1 MNPFSGA
8 KVPVCQVAGSY
19 KEVKVTGTVT
29 AFPALEGTREA
40 HIHGSRCGNHVN
52 FVARN
57 SKLQKTRTER
67 LGLRTKKEKMKQT
80 GSLTDAYS
88 AKSFQRKE
96 NLLTRDRDGNL
107 AVDFYFLLPSS
118 KHV

>member
-1 MNPFSGA
+1 MNPFSGP

-19 KEVKVTGTVT
+19 KELKVTGIVT
-29 AFPALEGTREA
+29 AFPALEGTWEA
-40 HIHGSRCGNHVN
+40 HIHRSRCGKHIS

-57 SKLQKTRTER
+57 SKLQKTKTER
-67 LGLRTKKEKMKQT
+67 LGLRKKKEKKKQT
-80 GSLTDAYS
+80 RSLADAYS

-96 NLLTRDRDGNL
+96 NLLMTEQDGNL